1 MKRERN
7 YQKEKKDRVRKVKTN
22 SKVMMKV
29 SSLLLM
35 RRSDL
40 ITKINK
46 RRGLLKSLALKIQ
59 ILGISKENNF
69 KVLKISKR
77 KESTNMAMES
87 KILNSSVRRL
97 TIKTKGKQEENSVRI
112 TKMKIKI
119 LLGKVN

>member
-1 MKRERN
+1 
-7 YQKEKKDRVRKVKTN
+7 
-22 SKVMMKV
+22 MMKV